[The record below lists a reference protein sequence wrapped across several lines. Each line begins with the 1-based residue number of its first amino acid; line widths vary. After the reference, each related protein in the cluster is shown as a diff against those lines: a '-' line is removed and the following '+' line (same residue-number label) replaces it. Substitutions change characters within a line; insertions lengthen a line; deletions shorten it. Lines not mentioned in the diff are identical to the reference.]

1 MAEKETSMWGKLVK
15 WAFDVA
21 DIAVCT
27 FAIVSIVCTFILMK
41 FDVSGS
47 SMLPTLENGDRLFV
61 FHFMYEPKRGD
72 IVTIKDPGHLN
83 KNIIKRVIAK
93 GGDKFKIDLDAGK
106 VWVNGKILDEPYI
119 KDVGKGFGRYKDG
132 GNWDYPDVIPN
143 NMYFCMGDNRLG
155 SSDSR
160 WDGIGL
166 IRKEDIMGRALII
179 YNPLGRIRILW

>member
-143 NMYFCMGDNRLG
+143 NMYFCMGDNRDKSKDCRSFGCIPQNKIESKVKL
-155 SSDSR
+155 R
-160 WDGIGL
+160 FW
-166 IRKEDIMGRALII
+166 
-179 YNPLGRIRILW
+179 PLNKFGGVN